1 MTKKKKDKMKTLKK
15 VLLNKYYVYEVI
27 RNLKIHYEVYE
38 TFNNKYSLVFI
49 TNDFNK
55 ACNTLN

>member
-1 MTKKKKDKMKTLKK
+1 MKTLKK

-38 TFNNKYSLVFI
+38 TFNNKDSLVFI